1 MKARTPGSKRTPI
14 SAQATLRRAG
24 RAVNSVFGRLALLAV
39 ALLLLIQATWMIV
52 VAQYQNEVQA
62 DHVSRLV
69 RLASGT
75 GSIADGKPPMS
86 LRTQLSDTLGIR
98 VIDADTLPPPLDCP
112 NACMDTDGP
121 FEAAIRTHLPPHSIV
136 ALDKRRGEI
145 WVQAAQKSVWIVI
158 QDAAPS
164 TWRLA
169 GANAATLII
178 ALCIALL
185 GAWQVE
191 RPLLRLARAARQ
203 LRVGQRPPP

>member
-98 VIDADTLPPPLDCP
+98 VIDADTLPPPV
-112 NACMDTDGP
+112 G
-121 FEAAIRTHLPPHSIV
+121 LPECLHGYRWTVRSGYSHAFTP
-136 ALDKRRGEI
+136 A
-145 WVQAAQKSVWIVI
+145 
-158 QDAAPS
+158 
-164 TWRLA
+164 
-169 GANAATLII
+169 
-178 ALCIALL
+178 
-185 GAWQVE
+185 
-191 RPLLRLARAARQ
+191 
-203 LRVGQRPPP
+203 